1 MTALLVCWIV
11 FPALLGLIAQ
21 GCGAVVE
28 RIAGLRLT
36 LGARIPCGV
45 ALLIAVM
52 DLVTRSSAAAHLA
65 VPAVVV
71 LASIGLAF
79 SRPWRWRLPGP
90 ALLTGV
96 IVFAAYAA
104 PVVMSGTATWTGYIK
119 LDDTATWLALI
130 DRTLA
135 HGHSLAGLPPST
147 YRAALQDYLITGYPV
162 ASFLPLGLG
171 HALLREDNA
180 WLVNP
185 WMAFL
190 AATLGLALHRIARL
204 ALGERAGAWRA
215 VLVAAVAAQSA
226 LLYGYYLWGGI
237 KEVAAAA
244 LIAAFAVAAPLALQG
259 GSRLRK
265 MIPAAVVLWSLVV
278 ALSAGGLV
286 YAGPGLVLAL
296 LLWGSMWLLRRR
308 SRSELGAHG
317 HRAGPGVSDSPTA
330 EPQMALAVR
339 GRLRLQPTWAAW
351 LLPIAAAGL
360 GAYLVLRPGS
370 FVQRVA
376 GGLTGERETLGNLI
390 RPLNLEQLAGIWPT
404 GDFRFP
410 PHAPVA
416 THVLVVVAALFAA
429 IGLVLALRDG
439 RQEFVLYVL
448 CALGGALIVDQLG
461 TPWVAGK
468 ALASA
473 SPAVTFA
480 ALTALLWP
488 GVPWQWPVARVVRWL
503 QGAFSRPLLGGS
515 QLPFPAKTNALL
527 QTATGPLSPTA
538 SKPLSPA
545 ATSSLLEVGSGPAL
559 ADSSD
564 APVGSG
570 AGGGRVVGAGAG
582 RVWSAVAALGACALG
597 AGVLAS
603 NLLAYHDANLAPAT
617 QFQELAEIGTKIA
630 GQGPTLMTEY
640 QPYATHH
647 FLREAAPEGASDLR
661 TRHVR
666 LISGAQLEPGASTDI
681 DQIRLR
687 SVLLYRTLVLQRSP
701 VGSRPPPPIA

>member
-21 GCGAVVE
+21 GCGTVVE
-28 RIAGLRLT
+28 RVAGIRLT

-71 LASIGLAF
+71 LACIGLAL
-79 SRPWRWRLPGP
+79 SRPWRWRVPGP
-90 ALLTGV
+90 ALLTAV
-96 IVFAAYAA
+96 VVFAVYAA

-119 LDDTATWLALI
+119 LDDTATWLALV

-147 YRAALQDYLITGYPV
+147 YRAALQDYLVTGYPV

-171 HALLREDNA
+171 HALLGEDNA

-215 VLVAAVAAQSA
+215 VLAATLAAQSA

-237 KEVAAAA
+237 KEVAAAT
-244 LIAAFAVAAPLALQG
+244 LIATFAVAAPLALQG

-265 MIPAAVVLWSLVV
+265 MIPAAVVLWALVV
-278 ALSAGGLV
+278 ALSPGGLV
-286 YAGPGLVLAL
+286 YVGPGVVLAL
-296 LLWGSMWLLRRR
+296 LLWGSMRLLRRPR
-308 SRSELGAHG
+308 NKLGTGAEG
-317 HRAGPGVSDSPTA
+317 AGPSVSDSTA
-330 EPQMALAVR
+330 AELQRSLAAR
-339 GRLRLQPTWAAW
+339 RPFRLQQAWAVW
-351 LLPIAAAGL
+351 LLPVAAAGL
-360 GAYLVLRPGS
+360 GAYLVLRPGG

-390 RPLNLEQLAGIWPT
+390 RPLNLEQLAGIWPV
-404 GDFRFP
+404 GDFRFA
-410 PHAPVA
+410 PHAPAA
-416 THVLVVVAALFAA
+416 THVLVVLAALFA
-429 IGLVLALRDG
+429 IVGLVLALRDR

-448 CALGGALIVDQLG
+448 CALAGALIVDLVG

-488 GVPWQWPVARVVRWL
+488 GAPWYRPLARAARWL
-503 QGAFSRPLLGGS
+503 GEASGRPALGSS
-515 QLPFPAKTNALL
+515 QLPFPAKTNAVL
-527 QTATGPLSPTA
+527 QTATGPLSPAAT
-538 SKPLSPA
+538 SPLSPA
-545 ATSSLLEVGSGPAL
+545 TTSSLLQAGTGPAL
-559 ADSSD
+559 ADSTEP
-564 APVGSG
+564 PVKSG
-570 AGGGRVVGAGAG
+570 PAGDRLVGVGTRGA
-582 RVWSAVAALGACALG
+582 WSAVAVVGVCAIA
-597 AGVLAS
+597 AGILSS

-617 QFQELAEIGTKIA
+617 QFRELAEIGTRIA

-640 QPYATHH
+640 QPYGTHH
-647 FLREAAPEGASDLR
+647 FLREAASEGASDLR
-661 TRHVR
+661 IRR
-666 LISGAQLEPGASTDI
+666 IQLISGAQLEPGASTDT

-687 SVLLYRTLVLQRSP
+687 SLLVYRTLVLQRTP
-701 VGSRPPPPIA
+701 VGSRPPRPIA